1 MREQPPMTSD
11 KAMRAETGVPVGILR
26 TVARRIQD
34 HEAALDRLE
43 DGAPGWTG
51 RDWAGQRWTWRGEPR
66 PSGGGPNGPEQTGVD
81 SECQRVSEALAPNRR
96 GTELTLV
103 MVERERRDDA

>member
-1 MREQPPMTSD
+1 MRPRSIALKTARPDGQDGTGPDSD
-11 KAMRAETGVPVGILR
+11 GHGAENRGLR
-26 TVARRIQD
+26 
-34 HEAALDRLE
+34 
-43 DGAPGWTG
+43 
-51 RDWAGQRWTWRGEPR
+51 
-66 PSGGGPNGPEQTGVD
+66 GGGPNGPEQTGVD